1 MAKVADYSWARPA
14 PAALVASGFTA
25 VLRYLSHEPAK
36 NLSPGERDALHAA
49 GLAVG
54 LVWESTANRA
64 LSGYAA
70 GRADARD
77 ANAQADAL
85 GFPAAKVLF
94 YAVDISTGPGPVTD
108 YFRGVE
114 DAGGR
119 PVGVYGTY
127 DVIEGLVG
135 SGFVSCGWQC
145 AAWSGTGSGSGGS
158 YDGRRLSRHACLFQ
172 RAAAV
177 LGGSVDENVV
187 LMDPSPWAWHP
198 NQPTITK
205 ESLMGRPV
213 HCPNMNDAHANSG
226 DAQWMLVH
234 DGNGKERRRFLGPG
248 EPDRFIAI
256 GTLEGPVATLTG
268 ADADWFLGFPEVPAV
283 HLAEQ
288 IDGGALR
295 LVAYI
300 RDQIVAPVAQLA
312 GRAPADVDEAALAA
326 AVAGPIAQAVATAVR
341 SELPS
346 AGLTPAQVDQLV
358 QRVTGAVG
366 DELAERLK
374 S

>member
-1 MAKVADYSWARPA
+1 MAKAADYSWARPA
-14 PAALVASGFTA
+14 PAALTGAGFTA
-25 VLRYLSHEPAK
+25 ALRYLSHEPAK

-54 LVWESTANRA
+54 LVWESTASRA

-77 ANAQADAL
+77 ANRQADAL
-85 GFPAAKVLF
+85 GFPASKVLF

-114 DAGGR
+114 DEGGR

-172 RAAAV
+172 RAATV

-198 NQPTITK
+198 NQPIT
-205 ESLMGRPV
+205 EEDDMAPPV
-213 HCPNMNDAHANSG
+213 ILRTKPGS
-226 DAQWMLVH
+226 QW
-234 DGNGKERRRFLGPG
+234 
-248 EPDRFIAI
+248 A
-256 GTLEGPVATLTG
+256 
-268 ADADWFLGFPEVPAV
+268 
-283 HLAEQ
+283 
-288 IDGGALR
+288 
-295 LVAYI
+295 
-300 RDQIVAPVAQLA
+300 RDVA
-312 GRAPADVDEAALAA
+312 GRAPGDEVACFIAYPSSGVIVWIRDEAQLNGDLFVGTVDRGPTEDQWFYNFTLQPHDGRAKAA
-326 AVAGPIAQAVATAVR
+326 TVNLPAIESGVVEQIIEGTAARTVAKLGA
-341 SELPS
+341 ELN
-346 AGLTPAQVDQLV
+346 D
-358 QRVTGAVG
+358 
-366 DELAERLK
+366 
-374 S
+374 